1 MTPASFILRTGKIQH
16 CICKRLM
23 LTVTMNKIRE
33 RISLLQSVGISARA
47 LAAVHGVSPA
57 KLQNAV
63 DDVSYLGAQVESDLS
78 ETARLLLELERVSR
92 PLLLPVRDK
101 DALRRLITHI
111 KNNNISPEQIRAA
124 VSGVFGGE

>member
-1 MTPASFILRTGKIQH
+1 
-16 CICKRLM
+16 M
-23 LTVTMNKIRE
+23 LTITMNKIRE

-47 LAAVHGVSPA
+47 LAAVHGISPT

-78 ETARLLLELERVSR
+78 ETARLLLELERVAR

-101 DALRRLITHI
+101 DALRRLVNHV
-111 KNNNISPEQIRAA
+111 KDNDISPEQIRAA